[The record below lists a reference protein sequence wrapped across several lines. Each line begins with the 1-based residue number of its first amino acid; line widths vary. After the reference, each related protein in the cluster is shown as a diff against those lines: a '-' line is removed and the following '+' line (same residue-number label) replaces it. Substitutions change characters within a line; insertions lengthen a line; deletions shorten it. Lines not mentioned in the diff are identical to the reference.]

1 MRRKAPKVL
10 SPSLLA
16 EALETRIPRDAWS
29 KTFTNPNTYVLE
41 LVQEAKVIGR
51 ANKNMIEANYM
62 IMEHLLSLNPTGIW
76 KKTIMEDAFMLVDS
90 KWGNKITHAKGG
102 TTWASDEAKMIMW
115 LFMELKREK
124 RNTKTSTRTPP
135 WLATLF
141 LMLDDDKVGDECEPE
156 ALGVPAQTFYKRQH
170 TLSSIAGSMSSG
182 SGTSSS
188 PRLLLP
194 SAGSSSCKR
203 SLMYRISDSPSKYL
217 TSCTPTFYYDKVQDA
232 AMMMVDGKVPTHLQP
247 VVVILWGKLPS
258 FHLGVVCWTQL
269 RHMC

>member
-1 MRRKAPKVL
+1 
-10 SPSLLA
+10 
-16 EALETRIPRDAWS
+16 
-29 KTFTNPNTYVLE
+29 
-41 LVQEAKVIGR
+41 
-51 ANKNMIEANYM
+51 
-62 IMEHLLSLNPTGIW
+62 
-76 KKTIMEDAFMLVDS
+76 
-90 KWGNKITHAKGG
+90 
-102 TTWASDEAKMIMW
+102 
-115 LFMELKREK
+115 MELKREK

-141 LMLDDDKVGDECEPE
+141 LMLDDDKVDDECEPD
-156 ALGVPAQTFYKRQH
+156 ALNVPAQMFYKRQH

-188 PRLLLP
+188 PRLLSP

-203 SLMYRISDSPSKYL
+203 SLMYRTSDSPSKYL

-258 FHLGVVCWTQL
+258 FHSGVVCWTQL
-269 RHMC
+269 RHMRWLRIVVAICMC